1 MTPAALST
9 IALRLQKLGYMST
22 PAPSTYDS
30 RFQQAVRRFQ
40 RGVGGLH
47 EDGILGPR
55 TVIALS
61 RVGGG
66 RSSPSI
72 AEGGV
77 RYLAH
82 DVA

>member
-9 IALRLQKLGYMST
+9 IGLRLQKLGYLSG
-22 PAPSTYDS
+22 PPPSAYDG

-40 RGVGGLH
+40 RTVGGLH

-61 RVGGG
+61 RVAGG
-66 RSSPSI
+66 RQSPSI
-72 AEGGV
+72 AEGGA
-77 RYLAH
+77 R
-82 DVA
+82 